1 MIPSKLAFCGST
13 CLNFNSTIEN
23 VIKKKRKKMAGC
35 VDEECESYGPLAP
48 VNTDVL
54 SPNVVKEKDETVSF
68 CGEHAMM
75 WDMTASHPCYVP
87 RYFEKNYDP
96 SVISSSDEEAPDDEY
111 ESDDMIEVAPADPSC

>member
-1 MIPSKLAFCGST
+1 
-13 CLNFNSTIEN
+13 
-23 VIKKKRKKMAGC
+23 MAGC
-35 VDEECESYGPLAP
+35 VAEECESYGPLAP

-54 SPNVVKEKDETVSF
+54 SPKSDVVKEKDETVSF

-75 WDMTASHPCYVP
+75 WGIYMTASHPCYVP